1 MDLFDRIAGEINKN
15 KAVECKIPYI
25 LKNQNTAADAV
36 IMFLDSQSQDK
47 IIEVVGSKSVCNES
61 PTIEVKKANQQSNHK
76 GGNLTV
82 KANGSTDSN
91 ADKNGANQQ
100 QTQIGESHTAP
111 VYKAR
116 ILQKL
121 IYGNKIGERRKQ
133 RTKNQ
138 EKNPQKFTHN
148 NFIGGNGFGE

>member
-1 MDLFDRIAGEINKN
+1 MLTINN
-15 KAVECKIPYI
+15 QYKIVAETI
-25 LKNQNTAADAV
+25 
-36 IMFLDSQSQDK
+36 
-47 IIEVVGSKSVCNES
+47 VVS
-61 PTIEVKKANQQSNHK
+61 
-76 GGNLTV
+76 
-82 KANGSTDSN
+82 
-91 ADKNGANQQ
+91 KNGANQQ